1 MATFLRKKKETGI
14 APVSRWRAP
23 PEDFVKINI
32 DAAFKEQSRNGG
44 CGAICRDSDADVC
57 FAAGVL
63 MHVTGAFQAEKTMT
77 LVSRPLEREE
87 EKHRVKG
94 VMGNVMDQ
102 LAAL

>member
-23 PEDFVKINI
+23 PEDFVKIN
-32 DAAFKEQSRNGG
+32 KKRRLWGYMQRQGR
-44 CGAICRDSDADVC
+44 CHADVC

-63 MHVTGAFQAEKTMT
+63 MHVTGAFQAEKIMT
-77 LVSRPLEREE
+77 RPLEREE